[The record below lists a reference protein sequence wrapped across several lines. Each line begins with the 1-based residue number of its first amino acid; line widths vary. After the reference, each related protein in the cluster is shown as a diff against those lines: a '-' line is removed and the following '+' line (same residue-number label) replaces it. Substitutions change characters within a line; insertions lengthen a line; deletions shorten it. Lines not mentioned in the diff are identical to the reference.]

1 MALKRNL
8 LLDQLDLLRDE
19 IKKTYLEKFGQT
31 IVVCTDEALKE
42 IANKKPLSI
51 FDFHAI
57 SGLDN
62 DFIDLYAN
70 QFLNIITSHQNAN
83 SQTIK
88 VSKNASKVL
97 HHYKDRLTNL
107 SKSNA
112 NLYLGR
118 LDQIHSFDM
127 SLIENNEYLYDF
139 LSNNRIK
146 NLKINIV
153 SESQERHI
161 TKLYRE
167 VNKSFREKGSYNLY
181 ITYPFVEGIFSKDK
195 FPIKAPLLYFPVKI
209 ERTLKTFSIKKDE
222 EKDIIFNRDL
232 ILATSKMEKSQADLD
247 MPIISD
253 FNHKVLKDVVI
264 PFYEKYGLK
273 ILNEDNTQTFIPFL
287 NELKEDFVKK
297 SFKSFVLKPYI
308 TLSRFEIYSSS
319 IQKDMEKILSTHKY
333 NDLLE
338 GLIDETNLFN
348 KEKQV
353 IYETFDEAI
362 DEQKIAYINDLNYSQ
377 EKVIDLLNKEKKIVI
392 WGPPGTGKSQTI
404 TSLIASAILKG
415 ENVLVVSEK
424 KVALDVIYSRLKKA
438 SKYAM
443 FVDDVENKQDF
454 YHKLGRFLEPEPLV
468 RTLNNDVYQLEIE
481 VKHLLKD
488 MDQSLDLL
496 YHKSIENIPMN
507 ELFSRYIK
515 DKDLVDNLTPH
526 DIYQMFNDTFGNVN
540 FSYIQKLESRFD
552 NDSYLERMLNFDRMI
567 TRYPILKKVETK
579 LPRSQKVLLK
589 QFTDAWGLIK
599 NDFESKGIF
608 KKRKIKQNFIKEN
621 QEKIEF
627 LTKKPSILNSYLK
640 LMFKDDRLHQYINLN
655 MNQLDKLYDQYHKLS
670 KPDKSFLKMLDKH
683 PRLSQRQDI
692 HKLRKY
698 IFDGYYSGFLEI
710 FKANNQKY
718 LYIIDDYQKKM
729 ESLKKVMD
737 EKMHVVMES
746 FEMELYKH
754 ALNFNNTKRIM
765 DIKRILESQHKPSIQ
780 SFIEMFQVE
789 MMNHVRLFMMT
800 PEVVS
805 SILPLRHGMFD
816 LVIFD
821 EASQMYVEKGIPS
834 IYRAKK
840 VVIAGDPKQLRPSS
854 LGSGRIDDS
863 DELFEDLVLK
873 DVSLDAKSLL
883 DLARYKFKEALL
895 NYHYRSRYEEL
906 IAFSNH
912 AFYDAKLIVSPNQ
925 HQSQKPPIEYVY
937 VKDAYF
943 EDRKNIKE
951 AKQVVD
957 VIKKIF
963 LERKNNESI
972 GVITFNST
980 QRDAIENEIDKQL
993 FKKGTFQKQFEKELF
1008 RKDHNED
1015 TSLFVKNIENVQGD
1029 ERDIIIFSMGY
1040 AKNNSGMVMRRFGWL
1055 NHEGG
1060 QNRLNVAITRA
1071 KQKIYFVSSLYPE
1084 EFKVDDLS
1092 SSGPKLLKD
1101 FMRYCYFIS
1110 NKNDEM
1116 TKEVLNQ
1123 LFSSESKTKESLSNV
1138 MILDLKARL
1147 EKMGYTVESNVGI
1160 GRYKISLAVKD
1171 NQIGHYKLG
1180 IISNFS
1186 ETNLSA
1192 RRDLLHQ
1199 EKYLSS
1205 RNWVIYRLF
1214 ESNWFINPNLELKQ
1228 IKELLKE
1235 K

>member
-1 MALKRNL
+1 MALKKNVL
-8 LLDQLDLLRDE
+8 FEQLDVLRDE
-19 IKKTYLEKFGQT
+19 IRKAYLEKFGQT
-31 IVVCTDEALKE
+31 VLVCSDDALKE
-42 IANKKPLSI
+42 IALKKPLSL

-57 SGLDN
+57 SGLDP
-62 DFIDLYAN
+62 DFTDLYGN
-70 QFLNIITSHQNAN
+70 QFLSVIIEHQNKYIK
-83 SQTIK
+83 TVK

-97 HHYKDRLTNL
+97 HHYKDRLTDL

-118 LDQIHSFDM
+118 LDQIHSFDL
-127 SLIENNEYLYDF
+127 SLLENYDVLYDF
-139 LSNNRIK
+139 LSNNRVK
-146 NLKINIV
+146 NLKLLLKN
-153 SESQERHI
+153 ESQERHI

-167 VNKSFREKGSYNLY
+167 VNKTFREKGSYNLY
-181 ITYPFVEGIFSKDK
+181 ITYPYIEGIFSKEK

-209 ERTLKTFSIKKDE
+209 ERTLKTFTIKKDD
-222 EKDIIFNRDL
+222 EKDIMFNRDL
-232 ILATSKMEKSQADLD
+232 ILASSKMEKSQLDLD
-247 MPIISD
+247 MPVLNDFSYKNLKEVII
-253 FNHKVLKDVVI
+253 
-264 PFYEKYGLK
+264 PYYEKYGIK
-273 ILNEDNTQTFIPFL
+273 IGYDTEDFKFIPFM
-287 NELKEDFVKK
+287 NELKEDFIKK
-297 SFKSFVLKPYI
+297 SFKNFKLKPYI
-308 TLSRFEIYSSS
+308 TLSRFEIYSSA
-319 IQKDMEKILSTHKY
+319 IQKDMEKILSSNKY

-338 GLIDETNLFN
+338 GLIDETHLFV

-362 DEQKIAYINDLNYSQ
+362 DEQKISYINDLNYSQ

-404 TSLIASAILKG
+404 TSLIASAVLKG

-443 FVDDVENKQDF
+443 FIDDVENKQDF

-468 RTLNNDVYQLEIE
+468 RTLNNDVYQLEVE
-481 VKHLLKD
+481 VKRLLKD

-496 YHKSIENIPMN
+496 YHKSVENIPLN
-507 ELFSRYIK
+507 ELFHRYIK
-515 DKDLVDNLTPH
+515 DKDLIEKLTPH
-526 DIYQMFNDTFGNVN
+526 DIYQMFQETFGSMS
-540 FSYIQKLESRFD
+540 FSFINQLEKKFD
-552 NDSYLERMLNFDRMI
+552 TDLFLERMLNIDQMI
-567 TRYPILKKVETK
+567 TKYPILKRLETK
-579 LPRSQKVLLK
+579 LPRSQKILLN
-589 QFTDAWGLIK
+589 QFT
-599 NDFESKGIF
+599 ESWETF
-608 KKRKIKQNFIKEN
+608 KVTFNNHGFFGKRKLKANFIKEH
-621 QEKIEF
+621 QEKLVF
-627 LTKKPSILNSYLK
+627 LTKKPHTLNKYLK
-640 LMFKDDRLHQYINLN
+640 LLFKDETLHQYIVSN
-655 MNQLDKLYDQYHKLS
+655 MNQLDKLIDQYMSLS
-670 KPDKSFLKMLDKH
+670 KDEKRYIKMLFNH
-683 PRLSQRQDI
+683 PLVGQIKDI

-698 IFDGYYSGFLEI
+698 LFDGYYSGFLEI

-729 ESLKKVMD
+729 ETLKRVMD

-789 MMNHVRLFMMT
+789 MMNHVRLWMMT

-805 SILPLRHGMFD
+805 SVMPLRHGMFD

-821 EASQMYVEKGIPS
+821 EASQMYVEKGIPA
-834 IYRAKK
+834 IYRAKI

-854 LGSGRIDDS
+854 LGNGRIDDS
-863 DELFEDLVLK
+863 DELFEDMTLK

-925 HQSQKPPIEYVY
+925 HSSIKPPIEYIY

-951 AKQVVD
+951 AEQVVTL
-957 VIKKIF
+957 IKKIF
-963 LERKNNESI
+963 NERQHNESI

-993 FKKGTFQKQFEKELF
+993 FKKGAFQKQFEQELF
-1008 RKDHNED
+1008 RKDQNED

-1040 AKNNSGMVMRRFGWL
+1040 AKNNSGALMRRFGWL

-1084 EFKVDDLS
+1084 EFKVDDLT

-1101 FMRYCYFIS
+1101 FMRYCYFVS
-1110 NKNDEM
+1110 HKNEVM

-1123 LFSSESKTKESLSNV
+1123 LYSSESKTKQNLSNA
-1138 MILDLKARL
+1138 MILDLKSKL
-1147 EKMGYTVESNVGI
+1147 EKMGYQVETSVGI
-1160 GRYKISLAVKD
+1160 GRYKISLAIKD
-1171 NQIGHYKLG
+1171 PLSDSYKLG
-1180 IISNFS
+1180 IIHDFS
-1186 ETNLSA
+1186 ESNLSA

-1199 EKYLSS
+1199 EKYLLS
-1205 RNWVIYRLF
+1205 RNWLIYRLF
-1214 ESNWFINPNLELKQ
+1214 ESNWYTNPNQELKH